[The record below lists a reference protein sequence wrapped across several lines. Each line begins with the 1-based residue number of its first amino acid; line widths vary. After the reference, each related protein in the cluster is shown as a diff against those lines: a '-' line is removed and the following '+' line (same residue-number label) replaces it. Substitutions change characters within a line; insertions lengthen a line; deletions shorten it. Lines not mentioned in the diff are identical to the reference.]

1 MILFFLQGNLTAGI
15 FVHKMSSKY
24 SKKWTVMNVYIHSHV
39 VSMCKENLDYS
50 TCVMIIYYNAMMSW
64 WISHNSVSMILLS
77 NQIKPMIEI
86 LI

>member
-1 MILFFLQGNLTAGI
+1 MYT
-15 FVHKMSSKY
+15 
-24 SKKWTVMNVYIHSHV
+24 KWVLSIVKSELLWMNIHSHV

>member
-1 MILFFLQGNLTAGI
+1 
-15 FVHKMSSKY
+15 MSSEY
-24 SKKWTVMNVYIHSHV
+24 SKKRTVINIDSHV

-50 TCVMIIYYNAMMSW
+50 TCVMIIYYNAITMSW